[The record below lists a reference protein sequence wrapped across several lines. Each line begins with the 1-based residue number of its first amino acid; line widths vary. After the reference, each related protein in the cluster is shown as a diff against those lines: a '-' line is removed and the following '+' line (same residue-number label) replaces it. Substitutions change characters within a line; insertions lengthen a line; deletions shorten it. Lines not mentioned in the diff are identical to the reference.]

1 MDLVDTYKTMKFFLI
16 FVACSVTFS
25 VSADSKVYFINLED
39 GDRVESPFLIQFG
52 LSNMGVA
59 PAGTDRKNTGH
70 HHLLINVNDI
80 DLTKPIPSSSVVI
93 TTALISLSA
102 LQLLIKSVSPAS
114 GTYPTVF
121 IPCFL
126 KRRCASLVHG
136 SVMIQN
142 TPSKDR
148 QSQILPKRCGFKK
161 TRWYMTVQKN
171 SVNYR

>member
-80 DLTKPIPSSSVVI
+80 DLTKPIPSSSNHI
-93 TTALISLSA
+93 HFGGGQTE
-102 LQLLIKSVSPAS
+102 
-114 GTYPTVF
+114 
-121 IPCFL
+121 
-126 KRRCASLVHG
+126 SLVELSPGNYSMQLVLGDRLHDLT
-136 SVMIQN
+136 SHDLEVMEDVLEKIRK
-142 TPSKDR
+142 S
-148 QSQILPKRCGFKK
+148 
-161 TRWYMTVQKN
+161 
-171 SVNYR
+171 